1 MQSFD
6 LGVVIGAIIV
16 IGIVTPFLILS
27 IPSWWNLRRLEKYA
41 KNELQKDLGINID
54 EDTKKTLEQAENIL
68 AKHNIKV

>member
-27 IPSWWNLRRLEKYA
+27 IPSWWTLRRLEKYA